1 MDSPEKTTIRHLLQA
16 SFRER
21 PEPEH
26 LQRLVQETGLPAELV
41 AEVTDELWPATPSA
55 PAEVVPFLLIRLG
68 DDVRPG
74 AHLSPEFHVCHSGW
88 DGSAE
93 VRALIHGPLDRR
105 GWTDSPSLIRESA
118 GYWVFHQSL
127 SLTSKGRPCPSGE
140 YRLEFECRFTGS
152 QQAYDSQW
160 TGWMRFCVRDGSAGQ
175 TLEVESDGQGL
186 VNLHGLNLKNFATI
200 KFKAGANSLVNL
212 QSFLSDLSDETG
224 DASRPPGTGQPTMV
238 PVELRPVADESFQ
251 PVERPVTAARI
262 DLPSGR
268 RILLFAQNRVILGRN
283 RPGGLDAEATDIA
296 LRMMPRSPTHDAI
309 TRNISRQHVVVA
321 AEDGQV
327 TISDPRRTETRALYP
342 STLNNAPLKDVATI
356 LIPNRPHR
364 FATALGAQGGPARGI
379 GLDITSFSE
388 PVNASRTQAVL
399 ERRRR
404 EHLESPPWG
413 RDAARIDAV
422 LIDRTA
428 NADEING
435 QESYL
440 LVMGVVLIGSD
451 SKCPIRLA
459 GTGVLPEHA
468 LLCHW
473 DGQFRLMAF
482 PNRDVTIDGRKI
494 PAGQPHVIR
503 PGCRVQCGQV
513 EWTVGLPEQVGMDP

>member
-1 MDSPEKTTIRHLLQA
+1 MDSQAKLTIRNLLQTMF
-16 SFRER
+16 SER
-21 PEPEH
+21 PEPVILE
-26 LQRLVQETGLPAELV
+26 QLVRETGLPPEI
-41 AEVTDELWPATPSA
+41 VTDVADEIWPAA
-55 PAEVVPFLLIRLG
+55 PVAEVVPFLLIRLG
-68 DDVRPG
+68 EDIRPG

-88 DGSAE
+88 DGAAE
-93 VRALIHGPLDRR
+93 VRAVLHGPLDRF
-105 GWTDSPSLIRESA
+105 GWNESPSLVRESS
-118 GYWVFHQSL
+118 GYWIFHQSL
-127 SLTSKGRPCPSGE
+127 SLTSDGRPCPSGE
-140 YRLEFECRFTGS
+140 YRLEFDCRFTGS
-152 QQAYDSQW
+152 RQAYDSQW

-224 DASRPPGTGQPTMV
+224 GASPSATAGQPTMI
-238 PVELRPVADESFQ
+238 PVELRRVADEGFQ
-251 PVERPVTAARI
+251 TVERPVQSARI

-268 RILLFAQNRVILGRN
+268 RILLFAQNQVILGRN

-296 LRMMPRSPTHDAI
+296 LRMMPRSAGHDAI
-309 TRNISRQHVVVA
+309 TRNISRQHVVVT
-321 AEDGQV
+321 AENGHV
-327 TISDPRRTETRALYP
+327 TVSDPRRAETRSLYP
-342 STLNNAPLKDVATI
+342 SSLNGTPLKDPAAI

-364 FATALGAQGGPARGI
+364 FATALGAQGGSSRGI

-388 PVNASRTQAVL
+388 PVYASRTQSVL

-404 EHLESPPWG
+404 EHLDSPAWG

-440 LVMGVVLIGSD
+440 LVTGVVLIGSD
-451 SKCPIRLA
+451 SKCAIRLA
-459 GTGVLPEHA
+459 GPGVLPEHA

-482 PNRDVTIDGRKI
+482 PERDVAIDGRKI
-494 PAGQPHVIR
+494 PPGQPQVIR